1 MRGLF
6 IKTTL
11 AALAIAGVLGCRKA
25 NVDISASGTHSTLPG
40 AAEVMPAIEKKD
52 YDGAVSLLM
61 KMRESVTSDEQNS
74 EFVLLSR
81 RARDRL
87 TELGAADDKARE
99 AAQAL
104 RMMQS
109 GR

>member
-1 MRGLF
+1 MRNV
-6 IKTTL
+6 KTTL
-11 AALAIAGVLGCRKA
+11 AALALVSVLGCRKA
-25 NVDISASGTHSTLPG
+25 NVDTSAAATQSTLPG

-52 YDGAVSLLM
+52 YDGAVALLM

-87 TELGAADDKARE
+87 SELGAADEKARE